1 MQTLTIRAD
10 EALISQIVAIS
21 KALANTTNQ
30 KLIIDD
36 GYADE
41 LNARADEALND
52 KPRRA
57 KSADYAMVI
66 EYKPKF
72 ERELKIIFDFIAKD
86 SLSRAREF
94 RNELIAKIERTAQTP
109 FICRKSINF
118 NDESIRDLIF
128 KSYVI
133 PYLIDDEVIYVL
145 GIYKANEW
153 QAS

>member
-1 MQTLTIRAD
+1 
-10 EALISQIVAIS
+10 
-21 KALANTTNQ
+21 
-30 KLIIDD
+30 
-36 GYADE
+36 
-41 LNARADEALND
+41 
-52 KPRRA
+52 
-57 KSADYAMVI
+57 MVI

-94 RNELIAKIERTAQTP
+94 RNELITKIERTVQTP

-128 KSYVI
+128 KGYVI

-153 QAS
+153 EA

>member
-1 MQTLTIRAD
+1 
-10 EALISQIVAIS
+10 
-21 KALANTTNQ
+21 
-30 KLIIDD
+30 
-36 GYADE
+36 
-41 LNARADEALND
+41 
-52 KPRRA
+52 
-57 KSADYAMVI
+57 MVI

-86 SLSRAREF
+86 SLNRAREF

>member
-1 MQTLTIRAD
+1 
-10 EALISQIVAIS
+10 
-21 KALANTTNQ
+21 
-30 KLIIDD
+30 
-36 GYADE
+36 
-41 LNARADEALND
+41 
-52 KPRRA
+52 
-57 KSADYAMVI
+57 MVI

-86 SLSRAREF
+86 SLNRAREF

-128 KSYVI
+128 KGYVI

-153 QAS
+153 EVS

>member
-1 MQTLTIRAD
+1 
-10 EALISQIVAIS
+10 
-21 KALANTTNQ
+21 
-30 KLIIDD
+30 
-36 GYADE
+36 
-41 LNARADEALND
+41 
-52 KPRRA
+52 
-57 KSADYAMVI
+57 MVI

-128 KSYVI
+128 KGYVI
-133 PYLIDDEVIYVL
+133 PYLIDDEVIYIL

-153 QAS
+153 QA

>member
-1 MQTLTIRAD
+1 
-10 EALISQIVAIS
+10 
-21 KALANTTNQ
+21 
-30 KLIIDD
+30 
-36 GYADE
+36 
-41 LNARADEALND
+41 
-52 KPRRA
+52 
-57 KSADYAMVI
+57 MVI

-86 SLSRAREF
+86 SLNRAREF

-128 KSYVI
+128 KGYVI
-133 PYLIDDEVIYVL
+133 PYLIDDKVIYIL

-153 QAS
+153 EVS

>member
-1 MQTLTIRAD
+1 
-10 EALISQIVAIS
+10 
-21 KALANTTNQ
+21 
-30 KLIIDD
+30 
-36 GYADE
+36 
-41 LNARADEALND
+41 
-52 KPRRA
+52 
-57 KSADYAMVI
+57 MVI

-86 SLSRAREF
+86 SLNRAREF

-128 KSYVI
+128 KGYVI
-133 PYLIDDEVIYVL
+133 PYLIDDEVIYIL

-153 QAS
+153 EA

>member
-1 MQTLTIRAD
+1 
-10 EALISQIVAIS
+10 
-21 KALANTTNQ
+21 
-30 KLIIDD
+30 
-36 GYADE
+36 
-41 LNARADEALND
+41 
-52 KPRRA
+52 
-57 KSADYAMVI
+57 MVI

-94 RNELIAKIERTAQTP
+94 RNELIAKIERTAQTH

>member
-1 MQTLTIRAD
+1 
-10 EALISQIVAIS
+10 
-21 KALANTTNQ
+21 
-30 KLIIDD
+30 
-36 GYADE
+36 
-41 LNARADEALND
+41 
-52 KPRRA
+52 
-57 KSADYAMVI
+57 MVI

-94 RNELIAKIERTAQTP
+94 RDELIAKIERTAQTP

-153 QAS
+153 EAS

>member
-1 MQTLTIRAD
+1 
-10 EALISQIVAIS
+10 
-21 KALANTTNQ
+21 
-30 KLIIDD
+30 
-36 GYADE
+36 
-41 LNARADEALND
+41 
-52 KPRRA
+52 
-57 KSADYAMVI
+57 MVI

-86 SLSRAREF
+86 SLNRAREF

-128 KSYVI
+128 KGYVI
-133 PYLIDDEVIYVL
+133 PYLIDNEVIYVL

-153 QAS
+153 EVF

>member
-1 MQTLTIRAD
+1 
-10 EALISQIVAIS
+10 
-21 KALANTTNQ
+21 
-30 KLIIDD
+30 
-36 GYADE
+36 
-41 LNARADEALND
+41 
-52 KPRRA
+52 
-57 KSADYAMVI
+57 MVI
-66 EYKPKF
+66 KYKPKF
-72 ERELKIIFDFIAKD
+72 ERELKMTFDFIAKD
-86 SLSRAREF
+86 SLNRAREF

>member
-1 MQTLTIRAD
+1 
-10 EALISQIVAIS
+10 
-21 KALANTTNQ
+21 
-30 KLIIDD
+30 
-36 GYADE
+36 
-41 LNARADEALND
+41 
-52 KPRRA
+52 
-57 KSADYAMVI
+57 MVI
-66 EYKPKF
+66 KYKPKF
-72 ERELKIIFDFIAKD
+72 ERELKIIFDFIAKY

-128 KSYVI
+128 KGYVI

>member
-1 MQTLTIRAD
+1 
-10 EALISQIVAIS
+10 
-21 KALANTTNQ
+21 
-30 KLIIDD
+30 
-36 GYADE
+36 
-41 LNARADEALND
+41 
-52 KPRRA
+52 
-57 KSADYAMVI
+57 MVI

-145 GIYKANEW
+145 GIYKANVW

>member
-1 MQTLTIRAD
+1 
-10 EALISQIVAIS
+10 
-21 KALANTTNQ
+21 
-30 KLIIDD
+30 
-36 GYADE
+36 
-41 LNARADEALND
+41 
-52 KPRRA
+52 
-57 KSADYAMVI
+57 MVI
-66 EYKPKF
+66 KYKPKF

-128 KSYVI
+128 KGYVI
-133 PYLIDDEVIYVL
+133 PYLIDDEVIYIL

-153 QAS
+153 QAF

>member
-1 MQTLTIRAD
+1 
-10 EALISQIVAIS
+10 
-21 KALANTTNQ
+21 
-30 KLIIDD
+30 
-36 GYADE
+36 
-41 LNARADEALND
+41 
-52 KPRRA
+52 
-57 KSADYAMVI
+57 MVI

-128 KSYVI
+128 KGYVI
-133 PYLIDDEVIYVL
+133 PYLIDDEVIYIL

-153 QAS
+153 QAF

>member
-1 MQTLTIRAD
+1 
-10 EALISQIVAIS
+10 
-21 KALANTTNQ
+21 
-30 KLIIDD
+30 
-36 GYADE
+36 
-41 LNARADEALND
+41 
-52 KPRRA
+52 
-57 KSADYAMVI
+57 MVI

-128 KSYVI
+128 KGYVI

>member
-1 MQTLTIRAD
+1 
-10 EALISQIVAIS
+10 
-21 KALANTTNQ
+21 
-30 KLIIDD
+30 
-36 GYADE
+36 
-41 LNARADEALND
+41 
-52 KPRRA
+52 
-57 KSADYAMVI
+57 MVI

-72 ERELKIIFDFIAKD
+72 ERELKIIFDFMAKD

>member
-1 MQTLTIRAD
+1 
-10 EALISQIVAIS
+10 
-21 KALANTTNQ
+21 
-30 KLIIDD
+30 
-36 GYADE
+36 
-41 LNARADEALND
+41 
-52 KPRRA
+52 
-57 KSADYAMVI
+57 MVI

-72 ERELKIIFDFIAKD
+72 ERELKTIFDFIAKD
-86 SLSRAREF
+86 SLNRAREF
-94 RNELIAKIERTAQTP
+94 RNELVAKIERTAQTP

>member
-1 MQTLTIRAD
+1 
-10 EALISQIVAIS
+10 
-21 KALANTTNQ
+21 
-30 KLIIDD
+30 
-36 GYADE
+36 
-41 LNARADEALND
+41 
-52 KPRRA
+52 
-57 KSADYAMVI
+57 MVI
-66 EYKPKF
+66 KYKPKF

-128 KSYVI
+128 KGYVI
-133 PYLIDDEVIYVL
+133 PYLIDDEVIYIL

-153 QAS
+153 EAF

>member
-1 MQTLTIRAD
+1 
-10 EALISQIVAIS
+10 
-21 KALANTTNQ
+21 
-30 KLIIDD
+30 
-36 GYADE
+36 
-41 LNARADEALND
+41 
-52 KPRRA
+52 
-57 KSADYAMVI
+57 MVI

-72 ERELKIIFDFIAKD
+72 ERELKTIFDFIAKD
-86 SLSRAREF
+86 SLNRAREF

-128 KSYVI
+128 KGYVI
-133 PYLIDDEVIYVL
+133 PYLIDNEVIYVL

>member
-1 MQTLTIRAD
+1 
-10 EALISQIVAIS
+10 
-21 KALANTTNQ
+21 
-30 KLIIDD
+30 
-36 GYADE
+36 
-41 LNARADEALND
+41 
-52 KPRRA
+52 
-57 KSADYAMVI
+57 MVI

-109 FICRKSINF
+109 FICLKSINF

>member
-1 MQTLTIRAD
+1 MA
-10 EALISQIVAIS
+10 
-21 KALANTTNQ
+21 
-30 KLIIDD
+30 
-36 GYADE
+36 
-41 LNARADEALND
+41 
-52 KPRRA
+52 
-57 KSADYAMVI
+57 I